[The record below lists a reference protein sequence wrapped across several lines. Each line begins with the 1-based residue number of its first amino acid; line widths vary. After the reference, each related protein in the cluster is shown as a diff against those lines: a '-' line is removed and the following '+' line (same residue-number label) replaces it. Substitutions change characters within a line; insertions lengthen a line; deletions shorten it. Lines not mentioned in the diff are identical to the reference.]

1 MTKNLG
7 AAAVAALLSLS
18 ALSASADV
26 WDLQT
31 DNDDVYQTDNELTH
45 GSIQQ
50 HDLGARPGPV
60 ADQDWYLIPQ
70 RAYASFEVIIDGVSG
85 DLGNNSIRLSRYD
98 QGGNTVQQ
106 ESGPATGVDGYS
118 RALRWSNATGSFV
131 RELIRVGNGACL
143 TACGADD
150 VYTIRSRDTTIG
162 ISRWNASGGQT
173 TVLQTQNVSERT
185 VFANFFY
192 WSASGTLLQHGTL
205 SLPPRQ
211 LNVWNVSNFG
221 ALAGQSG
228 HITIAHDGGYGALN
242 VKAVA
247 LEPSTGFT
255 FDTPG
260 TYLPY

>member
-1 MTKNLG
+1 MTKIPG
-7 AAAVAALLSLS
+7 AALAALLSLPAS
-18 ALSASADV
+18 SASADV

-45 GSIQQ
+45 GTIQQ

-70 RAYASFEVIIDGVSG
+70 RAYSSYEVIIDGVSG
-85 DLGNNSIRLSRYD
+85 DLGNGIRLSRYE
-98 QGGNTVQQ
+98 QGGNTVLQ
-106 ESGPATGVDGYS
+106 ESGPATGVDGQS
-118 RALRWSNATGSFV
+118 RAIRWSNPTGSFV
-131 RELIRVGNGACL
+131 RELIRVGDGPCL
-143 TACGADD
+143 WTCGPED

-192 WSASGTLLQHGTL
+192 WSASGSLLQQGTL

-211 LNVWNVSNFG
+211 LNVWNVANFA

-260 TYLPY
+260 TYIPY